1 LCLSDILSV
10 KALKEETMKQKD
22 QKKFAEDLQYE
33 GRDKVYVDVDRMINE
48 GMAGGTVHRLD
59 DTPNIEESHD
69 LPPEDPPN
77 E

>member
-1 LCLSDILSV
+1 
-10 KALKEETMKQKD
+10 MKQKD

-59 DTPNIEESHD
+59 DTPNIGESHD